1 MANRLGREPL
11 AGEKHE
17 DCTTVKESG
26 WVVVRPERQLVGLL
40 ARRASEL
47 AQRLEQWLRGSQF

>member
-1 MANRLGREPL
+1 MASKLGREPL

-17 DCTTVKESG
+17 DCTTVKENG
-26 WVVVRPERQLVGLL
+26 WVVVRPERQLIGLL

-47 AQRLEQWLRGSQF
+47 AQHVE

>member
-1 MANRLGREPL
+1 MASKLGREPL

-26 WVVVRPERQLVGLL
+26 WVVVRPERQLIGLL

-47 AQRLEQWLRGSQF
+47 AQPLEQ